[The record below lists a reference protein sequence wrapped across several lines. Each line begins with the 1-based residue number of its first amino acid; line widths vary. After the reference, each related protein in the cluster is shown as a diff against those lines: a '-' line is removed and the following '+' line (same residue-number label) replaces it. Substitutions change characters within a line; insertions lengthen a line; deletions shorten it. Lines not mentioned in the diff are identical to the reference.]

1 MQPGYDSSVQDMEA
15 GRTISA
21 AEPWRGRSLLRQ
33 CCLYGGVAL
42 SFLWMIGCLVDLT
55 KVENKMPFLPSLL
68 TPVLMYTSAALMP
81 EAPSRMS
88 PVLLAF
94 GAGTIAAGTIAGARE
109 IWLLTESERAPIKL
123 FRRSVALAGVVGSS
137 GWLLYC
143 FVLDTSYRGRVRCAW
158 RRCVPSFLHGDE
170 AYPGGTGTGKDR
182 QAPSAAVCT
191 IVHAASG
198 APNVTPVAAAAAAP
212 PMLEPIATHT
222 SRLLLDYAVESV
234 VYPQEPSRIYVTCRG
249 GEGSASNGAAASV

>member
-21 AEPWRGRSLLRQ
+21 AEPWHGRSLLRQ

-55 KVENKMPFLPSLL
+55 KV
-68 TPVLMYTSAALMP
+68 
-81 EAPSRMS
+81 
-88 PVLLAF
+88 
-94 GAGTIAAGTIAGARE
+94 
-109 IWLLTESERAPIKL
+109 
-123 FRRSVALAGVVGSS
+123 VALAGVVGSS